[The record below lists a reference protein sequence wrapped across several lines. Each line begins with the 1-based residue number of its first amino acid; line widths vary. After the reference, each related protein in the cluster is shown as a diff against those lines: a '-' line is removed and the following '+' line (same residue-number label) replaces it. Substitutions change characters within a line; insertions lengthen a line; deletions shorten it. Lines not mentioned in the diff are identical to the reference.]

1 MLSVYRAGCAVRAAF
16 ALTVVCAGMAVSSE
30 KAGGPA
36 SVSGHLKETDLNTI
50 TLTAEAEKRLGLAF
64 ATAEQRKVAKTR
76 TLGGEVIVPN
86 GSGATARYSAT
97 AAMTST
103 ELAHAQ
109 IDADGAVTRARVAR
123 DNARARYDR
132 AKKLFE
138 AKNVSRRALDD
149 AKAELDT
156 AQAALQTAQSQRE
169 LLGQSIGSTA
179 APRHIWIKASVYAGD
194 LARLDLTAPARI
206 TGLSAQ
212 GASLQARPVS
222 APMTANS
229 QAAIASVFYEA
240 DNENGAFRMGERVNV
255 DVPTTVQTEALTVP
269 WSAVLYDIQGGEWVY
284 ARTAEHV
291 FARKRVLV
299 RTVVADTAVLAMGP
313 PVGTEVVTTGAP
325 ELFGTEFGVAH

>member
-1 MLSVYRAGCAVRAAF
+1 MLRFSRLVGGAATCLALVTAGLAF
-16 ALTVVCAGMAVSSE
+16 AASE
-30 KAGGPA
+30 KSGGPA

-50 TLTAEAEKRLGLAF
+50 TLTADAEKRLGLTF

-103 ELAHAQ
+103 ELAQAQ
-109 IDADGAVTRARVAR
+109 IDADGAVTRARIAR
-123 DNARARYDR
+123 DNAKARFDR

-138 AKNVSRRALDD
+138 AKNVSQRALDD

-156 AQAALQTAQSQRE
+156 AVAALQTAQSQRA
-169 LLGQSIGSTA
+169 LLGQSIGSTE
-179 APRHIWIKASVYAGD
+179 APRRIWIKASIYVGD

-206 TGLSAQ
+206 TGLTAH
-212 GASLQARPVS
+212 GTSLQARPVS

-255 DVPTTVQTEALTVP
+255 DVPTTAQIEALTVP

-284 ARTAEHV
+284 ARTADHV

-299 RTVVADTAVLAMGP
+299 RTIVAETAVLAMGP

>member
-1 MLSVYRAGCAVRAAF
+1 MLRFGRLLGGAVACFAF
-16 ALTVVCAGMAVSSE
+16 VVTGTALPASE

-36 SVSGHLKETDLNTI
+36 VVSGHLKEADLNII
-50 TLTAEAEKRLGLAF
+50 TLTAEAERRLGLTF
-64 ATAEQRKVAKTR
+64 ARAEQRKVAKTR
-76 TLGGEVIVPN
+76 TLGGEVIVPS

-103 ELAHAQ
+103 ELAHSQ

-123 DNARARYDR
+123 DNGRARYDR

-138 AKNVSRRALDD
+138 AKNVSQRALDD

-156 AQAALQTAQSQRE
+156 AEAALQTALSQRG

-179 APRHIWIKASVYAGD
+179 VPRRIWIKASVYTGD

-206 TGLSAQ
+206 TGLTAH
-212 GASLQARPVS
+212 GTSLQARPVS

-240 DNENGAFRMGERVNV
+240 DNANGAFRMGERVNV
-255 DVPTTVQTEALTVP
+255 DVPTMAQTEALTVP

-284 ARTAEHV
+284 ARTADHV
-291 FARKRVLV
+291 FARKRILV
-299 RTVVADTAVLAMGP
+299 RTIVADTAVLALGP